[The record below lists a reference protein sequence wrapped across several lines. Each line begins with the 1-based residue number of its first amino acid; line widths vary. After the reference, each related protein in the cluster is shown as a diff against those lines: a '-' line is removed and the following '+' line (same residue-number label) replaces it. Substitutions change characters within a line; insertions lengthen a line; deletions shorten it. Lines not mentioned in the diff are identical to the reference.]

1 MIKEQIYCN
10 SVEQKLVG
18 NSKLVGCAMKCCQ
31 VDKCNLNILLWA
43 DIYEIDG
50 TNHFATQNY
59 TCQALCLLFS
69 LLASIYCETIVFDL
83 LTYAKSFTLY

>member
-31 VDKCNLNILLWA
+31 FDKCNLNILLWA

-59 TCQALCLLFS
+59 TCQVLCLLLS
-69 LLASIYCETIVFDL
+69 LLIIYTCQVISL
-83 LTYAKSFTLY
+83 LSLLVQKHKY

>member
-18 NSKLVGCAMKCCQ
+18 NAKLVGCAMKCCQ
-31 VDKCNLNILLWA
+31 FDKCNLNILLEA

-50 TNHFATQNY
+50 TNHFSTQNY
-59 TCQALCLLFS
+59 TCQVIS
-69 LLASIYCETIVFDL
+69 LLSVLVQKHKY
-83 LTYAKSFTLY
+83 